1 MAELDVYTPWSST
14 KPYVSGYPAWVDD
27 ELDAER
33 IASYAL
39 YDQMYWNH
47 DEAFKLVRRGDEEH
61 PIFIPNP
68 RKVVDTTAYYL
79 MKGLDVD
86 AGGGEL
92 EKWWSDFA
100 KREAFFSRWET
111 AKHAGVTRGDFLFH
125 ITADPQKPEGT
136 RLSLTTLDPA
146 SYFPIYDPDDITKKI
161 GCRLVEQWKDPGD
174 LTATKVKI
182 LDYRYEIVGGIRRV
196 ARSEA
201 IWRMYGWNN
210 PKRAVKERTLIA
222 KSLLPDSIT
231 TIPVYCFTNQKW
243 EGDAFGSSELRGFER
258 LVTGVNQIISDAEVA
273 LALEGMGVYATDAGR
288 PVDDGTGEEIDWV
301 VAPGRVLE
309 VPGATMFKRVEGIKS
324 MQPVL
329 ELTEYLETAL
339 YEGSGTS
346 PVARGDIE
354 VQLAE
359 SFVGLSIAFIPTLA
373 KIERRDRDGVDLLT
387 QMLHDLKFWIYVY
400 EGLDFREKDL
410 APKLGDKLPVN
421 RPKKLEELN
430 NMLDRNVISM
440 AYYRKEVEKL
450 GYKFPSNMEQEILD
464 EIEKFGKAKNP
475 IEPLPGLGDEPV
487 PGPGG
492 RLEGAGDTL
501 PRGNKSNNRKN
512 PNESRGTE
520 IDRGRR

>member
-1 MAELDVYTPWSST
+1 MAELDVYTPWSSI
-14 KPYVSGYPAWVDD
+14 KPYVSAYPAWVDD
-27 ELDAER
+27 EAEVER
-33 IASYAL
+33 IASYSL
-39 YDQMYWNH
+39 YDQMYWNF

-86 AGGGEL
+86 AGGGEIG
-92 EKWWSDFA
+92 KWWENFA
-100 KREAFFSRWET
+100 KRESFYSRFET
-111 AKHAGVTRGDFLFH
+111 AKHAGVTRGDWIFH
-125 ITADPQKPEGT
+125 ITADPSKPAGT
-136 RLSLTTLDPA
+136 RISLTTVDPA

-161 GCRLVEQWKDPGD
+161 GCRLVEQWLNPGE
-174 LTATKVKI
+174 TQATMVKI
-182 LDYRYEIVGGIRRV
+182 LDYRYEIVGGVRRV
-196 ARSEA
+196 FRSEA

-210 PKRAVKERTLIA
+210 PKRAVKVKTLIPR
-222 KSLLPDSIT
+222 SPLSEDIN
-231 TIPVYCFTNQKW
+231 TIPVYCFTNQRW
-243 EGDAFGSSELRGFER
+243 EGEPFGSSELRGFER
-258 LVTGVNQIISDAEVA
+258 LVSGVNQIISDAEVA

-288 PVDDGTGEEIDWV
+288 PQDEDGNEIDWV

-329 ELTEYLETAL
+329 ELTEYLEKSL

-346 PVARGDIE
+346 AVARGEIE
-354 VQLAE
+354 VALAE

-373 KIERRDRDGVDLLT
+373 KIERRDKDGLDLLT
-387 QMLHDLKFWIYVY
+387 QMLYDLKFWVYVY
-400 EGLDFREKDL
+400 EQLDFREKDL
-410 APKLGDKLPVN
+410 TPKLGDKLPVN

-440 AYYRKEVEKL
+440 AYYRREVEKL
-450 GYKFPSNMEQEILD
+450 GYKFPSGIEQEILD

-475 IEPLPGLGDEPV
+475 IEPLPGVEEDGAI

-492 RLEGAGDTL
+492 RLVGAGDTL
-501 PRGNKSNNRKN
+501 PKGNTSNNKRR

-520 IDRGRR
+520 IDRRGR